1 MVRAADGLGAGD
13 GGKER
18 AMRLGIVLILA
29 GVVLGSPAAWA
40 DQDQFM
46 QAPGE
51 PTAAATPESRLND
64 GLALADK
71 QDWRGAEAAFRD
83 AIRLRAAFP
92 EAWNGLGHALRM
104 QKNYAE
110 SVASYQEA
118 LRLRPDYPQALEYLG
133 EAYVEAG
140 KLDEARALLRRLR
153 ALDPAEAAQLA
164 AVIDGGGKAS
174 RRW

>member
-18 AMRLGIVLILA
+18 AMRLGIVLVLA

-64 GLALADK
+64 GLAPADK
-71 QDWRGAEAAFRD
+71 QARRGAEAAFRD
-83 AIRLRAAFP
+83 AIRLPAAFP
-92 EAWNGLGHALRM
+92 DAADGLRHG
-104 QKNYAE
+104 
-110 SVASYQEA
+110 
-118 LRLRPDYPQALEYLG
+118 
-133 EAYVEAG
+133 
-140 KLDEARALLRRLR
+140 RRLHKDDR
-153 ALDPAEAAQLA
+153 
-164 AVIDGGGKAS
+164 G
-174 RRW
+174 

>member
-71 QDWRGAEAAFRD
+71 QDWRG
-83 AIRLRAAFP
+83 
-92 EAWNGLGHALRM
+92 
-104 QKNYAE
+104 
-110 SVASYQEA
+110 
-118 LRLRPDYPQALEYLG
+118 G
-133 EAYVEAG
+133 EADVELG

-153 ALDPAEAAQLA
+153 ALDPSEAALLA

>member
-1 MVRAADGLGAGD
+1 M
-13 GGKER
+13 K
-18 AMRLGIVLILA
+18 LGIVLIILA
-29 GVVLGSPAAWA
+29 GVVLGSPAARA

-46 QAPGE
+46 QAPDE
-51 PTAAATPESRLND
+51 PGAAATPESRLND

-104 QKNYAE
+104 QKNYRE
-110 SVASYQEA
+110 SVESYQEA
-118 LRLRPDYPQALEYLG
+118 LRLRPEYPQALEYLG
-133 EAYVEAG
+133 EAYVELG

-153 ALDPAEAAQLA
+153 ALDPSEAALLA

>member
-1 MVRAADGLGAGD
+1 M
-13 GGKER
+13 K
-18 AMRLGIVLILA
+18 LGIVLILA
-29 GVVLGSPAAWA
+29 GVLLGSPAAWA
-40 DQDQFM
+40 DQDPPLT
-46 QAPGE
+46 APDE

-83 AIRLRAAFP
+83 AIRLRSAFP

-104 QKNYAE
+104 QKNYRE
-110 SVASYQEA
+110 SVESYQEA

-133 EAYVEAG
+133 EAYVELG
-140 KLDEARALLRRLR
+140 ELDEARALLRRLR
-153 ALDPAEAAQLA
+153 ALDPTEAALLA
-164 AVIDGGGKAS
+164 AVIDGGGRAS

>member
-18 AMRLGIVLILA
+18 AMRLGLVLILA

-71 QDWRGAEAAFRD
+71 QDWRAAEAAFRD

-104 QKNYAE
+104 QKNYRE
-110 SVASYQEA
+110 SVESYQEA
-118 LRLRPDYPQALEYLG
+118 LRLRPEYPQALEYLG
-133 EAYVEAG
+133 EAYVELG

-153 ALDPAEAAQLA
+153 ALDPSEAALLA